1 MATLGPH
8 EPISHFRLETRDPDL
23 LGERLSP
30 LSGGARIEPMGPLG
44 FSARLEAW
52 KLPRTGLFRIE
63 LDQGR
68 AIHESQRD
76 FIGVTLP
83 LEAHF
88 EVHRGPAAGRFAPGS
103 AHVLNDTSSFDLR
116 SRRSQMLVANLDTG
130 LVQSHVDAYM
140 PDAAEGELEER
151 LIASEPRAGSL
162 LRYLGW
168 VGRELQQEGTSLRMP
183 LVAREVENAL
193 ASLLV
198 EACLD
203 NDRGGEGYASEPA
216 VRRAEE
222 FLAASLS
229 RPICLPDVARAAGV
243 PTRTLIRAFTNE
255 HGLGPIAFLRQRRL
269 DAAHQDLLAATRTET
284 SVTAVAVQYG
294 FAHLGRFAAEYRRTF
309 GELPSATLRRSG

>member
-1 MATLGPH
+1 MATLEPH
-8 EPISHFRLETRDPDL
+8 EPIPHFRLETRDPDL
-23 LGERLSP
+23 LCERLNP
-30 LSGGARIEPMGPLG
+30 LSGGAHIEPMGARG

-52 KLPRTGLFRIE
+52 KLPRTGLFRIDLE
-63 LDQGR
+63 QGR

-83 LEAHF
+83 LEADF
-88 EVHRGPAAGRFAPGS
+88 EVHRGARGERFAPGV
-103 AHVLNDTSSFDLR
+103 AHVLNDTQRFDLR
-116 SRRSQMLVANLDTG
+116 SRRSQMLVANLDRG
-130 LVQSHVDAYM
+130 LVRSHVEAYE
-140 PDAAEGELEER
+140 PDAAEGEPVER

-168 VGRELQQEGTSLRMP
+168 VGRELQQEWTSLRMP

-193 ASLLV
+193 AALLV
-198 EACLD
+198 EACLG
-203 NDRGGEGYASEPA
+203 NDRGAERYASEPA

-222 FLAASLS
+222 FLAANLNLS
-229 RPICLPDVARAAGV
+229 IGLPDVAQAAGV
-243 PTRTLIRAFTNE
+243 PTRTLIRAFRKR

-269 DAAHQDLLAATRTET
+269 EAAHRDLLAADRAET